1 MIQQSKKYRRIYQRL
16 TNFELQR
23 TSEAD
28 KLISADDIL
37 GDLRDKERPHL
48 FMNFYSEQGVK
59 TALEQYGVFKDLN
72 KRGFHDFIIKINAR
86 DPYRHTLKAY
96 FEQEDPD
103 HLLGEL
109 IVRKKYFIAKP
120 IFPTDITGQK
130 FGMIVIEWLTLQDP
144 TAKFTLQRP
153 PLPGQI
159 FPGLRIG
166 RKIVGI
172 FINMSLRLKTDGL
185 LNIPEHYHNA
195 VFYSKL
201 FKYFNPYTEGQ
212 FLAMQRD
219 LRMAGLFKAA
229 WAVEL
234 DCVIEKKTGKPWK
247 WFTDEQVLF
256 VSKRLEKYFESK
268 EYRARVEEAEQSH
281 EFEIDFDRLDDVLMK
296 GEAILKKVPEL
307 FETSNSPGLITI

>member
-1 MIQQSKKYRRIYQRL
+1 MIQQSKKYRRIYEHL

-28 KLISADDIL
+28 KLISSEDIL

-48 FMNFYSEQGVK
+48 FLNFYSEQGVMK
-59 TALEQYGVFKDLN
+59 ALEKYGIFNDLN
-72 KRGFHDFIIKINAR
+72 KRGFHDFIVRINAL

-96 FEQEDPD
+96 FQQEDQD

-109 IVRKKYFIAKP
+109 IVRKKYFVAKP
-120 IFPTDITGQK
+120 IFPASIAGQK
-130 FGMIVIEWLTLQDP
+130 FSMIVIEWLTLQDP
-144 TAKFTLQRP
+144 TARFTAHRP

-159 FPGLRIG
+159 YPGLRMG

-172 FINMSLRLKTDGL
+172 FVNMALRLRTDGL
-185 LNIPEHYHNA
+185 LNIPEYYHNA
-195 VFYSKL
+195 VFYSKH
-201 FKYFNPYTEGQ
+201 FRYFNPTSEGQ

-219 LRMAGLFKAA
+219 LRMAGLFKAT

-234 DCVIEKKTGKPWK
+234 NCVIEKHTGEPWK

-256 VSKRLEKYFESK
+256 VSEKMEKYFESK
-268 EYRARVEEAEQSH
+268 EYDQKVQDAFNDHDFIIDERKFHELIQKHPSFQS
-281 EFEIDFDRLDDVLMK
+281 
-296 GEAILKKVPEL
+296 VPEL
-307 FETSNSPGLITI
+307 LQETTRI

>member
-1 MIQQSKKYRRIYQRL
+1 MIHQSKKYRRVYQHL

-23 TSEAD
+23 TTEAD
-28 KLISADDIL
+28 KLISTNDIL
-37 GDLRDKERPHL
+37 GDLKYKERPHL
-48 FMNFYSEQGVK
+48 FLNFYSEQGIQR
-59 TALEQYGVFKDLN
+59 ALEEYGIFKDLN

-86 DPYRHTLKAY
+86 DPYRHTMKAY
-96 FEQEDPD
+96 FEREDPD

-120 IFPTDITGQK
+120 IFPTEIAGEK

-144 TAKFTLQRP
+144 TAEFTLKRP

-159 FPGLRIG
+159 HPGLRIG
-166 RKIVGI
+166 RQIVCI
-172 FINMSLRLKTDGL
+172 FVNMSLRLKTDGL

-195 VFYSKL
+195 VFYSKH

-234 DCVIEKKTGKPWK
+234 NCIVEKNSGKPWK
-247 WFTDEQVLF
+247 WFTDEQVLP
-256 VSKRLEKYFESK
+256 VSQKLENYFESK
-268 EYRARVEEAEQSH
+268 EYKDGVKEALKNY
-281 EFEIDFDRLDDVLMK
+281 EFEIDDDKFNERIKNKPELQ
-296 GEAILKKVPEL
+296 IVPEL
-307 FETSNSPGLITI
+307 INKCFG

>member
-1 MIQQSKKYRRIYQRL
+1 MIQTPKKYRRIYHHL

-28 KLISADDIL
+28 KLISENDIL
-37 GDLRDKERPHL
+37 GDLQDKQRPHFFL
-48 FMNFYSEQGVK
+48 NFYSEEGVK
-59 TALEQYGVFKDLN
+59 TALEQYGIFKDLN
-72 KRGFHDFIIKINAR
+72 KRGFQDFIIKINAR

-96 FEQEDPD
+96 FDKQDSD

-109 IVRKKYFIAKP
+109 IVRKKYFITRP
-120 IFPTDITGQK
+120 IFPTEIAGQK

-144 TAKFTLQRP
+144 TAEFTLNRP

-159 FPGLRIG
+159 HPGLRIG
-166 RKIVGI
+166 RQIVGI
-172 FINMSLRLKTDGL
+172 FFNMSLRLKSDGL

-195 VFYSKL
+195 VFYSKH

-212 FLAMQRD
+212 FLALQRD
-219 LRMAGLFKAA
+219 LRMAGIFKAS

-234 DCVIEKKTGKPWK
+234 NCVVEKNSDKIWK

-256 VSKRLEKYFESK
+256 VSKTLEKYFASK
-268 EYRARVEEAEQSH
+268 EYKERVQEEKNKH
-281 EFEIDFDRLDDVLMK
+281 EFEIDEDKFKRLIMEQPALREVS
-296 GEAILKKVPEL
+296 EL
-307 FETSNSPGLITI
+307 FQEMEI